1 MEVSNDKQRNIKDV
15 NFELK
20 SCFGEISKDI
30 FKISKT
36 QSNSEKDNLIKNVN
50 EKVLI
55 QYLSPQIEKNEK
67 TKRYHKTALLCL
79 LVLFLI
85 AQFISV
91 FYFTNKILNYTV
103 SETGNLDYIRISLK
117 FITGYITSVI
127 VELIAILNYIVKN
140 VFDTSIAD
148 LVKTFKA
155 E

>member
-1 MEVSNDKQRNIKDV
+1 M
-15 NFELK
+15 
-20 SCFGEISKDI
+20 G
-30 FKISKT
+30 
-36 QSNSEKDNLIKNVN
+36 
-50 EKVLI
+50 
-55 QYLSPQIEKNEK
+55 
-67 TKRYHKTALLCL
+67 
-79 LVLFLI
+79 LFLI